1 MGLYPVTIRS
11 ETPEDIAAIH
21 RLNVQAF
28 DQRPNE
34 ARLVD
39 LLRAAGKAVISLVAV
54 SEGEVMGHVLFSPV
68 TLDPPNAGFTGVG
81 LGPVAVSPEF
91 QRQGI
96 GSRLIREGLDR
107 CRQMGFEAVV
117 VLGDPRYYSRF
128 GFKRAGSFGLGND
141 YNADEH
147 FMALELKEGALH
159 NLRGVVKY
167 APEFDEAGA

>member
-1 MGLYPVTIRS
+1 MIEIHPESPNKIPAIR
-11 ETPEDIAAIH
+11 

-28 DQRPNE
+28 DNRPNE

-39 LLRAAGKAVISLVAV
+39 LLRAAGKAILSLVAV
-54 SEGEVMGHVLFSPV
+54 SEGEVVGHILFSLV
-68 TLDPPNAGFTGVG
+68 TLDPPHADFNRVG

-107 CRQMGFEAVV
+107 CRQMGYGLAV

-128 GFKRAGSFGLGND
+128 GFRRASNYGLGNE
-141 YNADEH
+141 YNADED
-147 FMALELKEGALH
+147 FMALELKEGALRDV
-159 NLRGVVKY
+159 RGVVKY
-167 APEFDEAGA
+167 ASEFNEADC